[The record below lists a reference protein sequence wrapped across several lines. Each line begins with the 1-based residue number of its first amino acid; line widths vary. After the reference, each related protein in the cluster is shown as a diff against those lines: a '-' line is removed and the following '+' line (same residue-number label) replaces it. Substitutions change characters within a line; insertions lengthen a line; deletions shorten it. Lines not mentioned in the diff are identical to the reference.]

1 MFDHFNLLQMNNYLN
16 LLNLLLTLSC
26 FLKHC
31 LTIYYYYF
39 SQTCFGK
46 EGVELKVS
54 QLKWLVHTVT
64 HATKYNHKWAISES
78 IDSLLHAC
86 IEIRHKE

>member
-26 FLKHC
+26 FLKHR

-54 QLKWLVHTVT
+54 QLKWLVHTSIT
-64 HATKYNHKWAISES
+64 TNEPFQNQLILCFMHA
-78 IDSLLHAC
+78 
-86 IEIRHKE
+86 